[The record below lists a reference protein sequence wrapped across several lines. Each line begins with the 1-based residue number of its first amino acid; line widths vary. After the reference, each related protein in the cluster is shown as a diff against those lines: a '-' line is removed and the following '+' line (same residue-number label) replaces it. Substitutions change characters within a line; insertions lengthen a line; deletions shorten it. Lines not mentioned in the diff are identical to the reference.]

1 MELAG
6 GKWVERDK
14 EKRRR
19 NIEEID
25 LERHFKTRDRPNL
38 FLEVIARV

>member
-6 GKWVERDK
+6 GKRVEREK
-14 EKRRR
+14 EKNRR

-25 LERHFKTRDRPNL
+25 LERPFKTSDRPNL
-38 FLEVIARV
+38 FLEVIA